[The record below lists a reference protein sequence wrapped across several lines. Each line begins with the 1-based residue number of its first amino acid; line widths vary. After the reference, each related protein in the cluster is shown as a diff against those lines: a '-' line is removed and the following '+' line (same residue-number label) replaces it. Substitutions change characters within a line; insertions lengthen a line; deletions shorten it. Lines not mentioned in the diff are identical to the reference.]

1 MYIYLILIAA
11 VIVALTYYLIVSE
24 SLSNIFLKKT
34 NKLEEQLNLS
44 YVFLN
49 LKKILFIYFI
59 LLFLIFSS
67 VLLIFQFSVIY
78 IFAVIFFLIL
88 PFLLIKK
95 FKKIQI
101 EKMEQQLPDALMLI
115 SGGLKS
121 GASLS
126 TALFQLTHE
135 CLPPLKNEIALII
148 KEQKVGLPLNDALF
162 NFQQR
167 MPINSV
173 VLMTTSIRIAL
184 ETGGELAET
193 LTKAAETLRQI
204 NQSEGKIKAL
214 TAQGKMQ
221 AWVVG
226 LMPIALIL
234 VLSQME
240 PEAMEKL
247 WSTPAGWIALTGITL
262 FEVMGMIFI
271 RKIVNIDV

>member
-24 SLSNIFLKKT
+24 SLSQIFLKKT

-44 YVFLN
+44 YIFLN
-49 LKKILFIYFI
+49 LKRILFIYF
-59 LLFLIFSS
+59 
-67 VLLIFQFSVIY
+67 VLLIVTLSSILLVFKFSVIY
-78 IFAVIFFLIL
+78 ILVAIFFSIL
-88 PFLLIKK
+88 PFLLIKR
-95 FKKIQI
+95 FKKVQV

-115 SGGLKS
+115 SGGLRS

-135 CLPPLKNEIALII
+135 CLPPLKNEIGLII
-148 KEQKVGLPLNDALF
+148 KEQKVGLPLNDALL
-162 NFQQR
+162 NFQKR

-226 LMPIALIL
+226 LMPIGLIL
-234 VLSQME
+234 VLCQME
-240 PEAMEKL
+240 PEAMDKL
-247 WSTPAGWIALTGITL
+247 WSTPAGWIALAGITL

>member
-11 VIVALTYYLIVSE
+11 VMVVLTYYLIVSE

-59 LLFLIFSS
+59 LLLLFFSS
-67 VLLIFQFSVIY
+67 VLLIFKFSVIY
-78 IFAVIFFLIL
+78 IFAAIFFSIL
-88 PFLLIKK
+88 PFLLIKR
-95 FKKIQI
+95 FKKIQV

-126 TALFQLTHE
+126 TALFQLTNE

-167 MPINSV
+167 MPINAV
-173 VLMTTSIRIAL
+173 ILMTTSIRIAL

-240 PEAMEKL
+240 PEAMDKL
-247 WSTPAGWIALTGITL
+247 WSTPAGWIALAGIAI
-262 FEVMGMIFI
+262 FELMGMIVI
-271 RKIVNIDV
+271 KKIVNIDV

>member
-11 VIVALTYYLIVSE
+11 VMVALTYYLIVSE

-49 LKKILFIYFI
+49 LKRILFIYFI
-59 LLFLIFSS
+59 LLLLFFSS
-67 VLLIFQFSVIY
+67 VLLIFKFSVIY
-78 IFAVIFFLIL
+78 IFAAIFFSIL
-88 PFLLIKK
+88 PFLLIKR
-95 FKKIQI
+95 FKKIQV

-173 VLMTTSIRIAL
+173 ILMTTSIRIAL

-240 PEAMEKL
+240 PEAMDKL
-247 WSTPAGWIALTGITL
+247 WSTPAGWIALAGIAL
-262 FEVMGMIFI
+262 FELMGMIVI

>member
-24 SLSNIFLKKT
+24 SLSQIFLKKT

-44 YVFLN
+44 YIFLN
-49 LKKILFIYFI
+49 LKRILFIYF
-59 LLFLIFSS
+59 
-67 VLLIFQFSVIY
+67 VLLIVTLSSILLVFKFSVIY
-78 IFAVIFFLIL
+78 ILVAIFFSIL
-88 PFLLIKK
+88 PFLLIKR
-95 FKKIQI
+95 FKKVQV

-115 SGGLKS
+115 SGGLRS

-135 CLPPLKNEIALII
+135 CLPPLKNEIGLII
-148 KEQKVGLPLNDALF
+148 KEQKVGLPLNDALL
-162 NFQQR
+162 NFQKR

-226 LMPIALIL
+226 LMPIGLIL
-234 VLSQME
+234 VLCQME
-240 PEAMEKL
+240 PEAMDKL
-247 WSTPAGWIALTGITL
+247 WSTPAGWIALTGIAL

>member
-59 LLFLIFSS
+59 LLFLILGS

-78 IFAVIFFLIL
+78 IFSVIFFLIL

-101 EKMEQQLPDALMLI
+101 EKMDQQLPDALMLI

-240 PEAMEKL
+240 PEAMDKL
-247 WSTPAGWIALTGITL
+247 WSTPAGWIALTGIAL

>member
-11 VIVALTYYLIVSE
+11 VMVALTYYLIVSE

-59 LLFLIFSS
+59 LLLLFFSS
-67 VLLIFQFSVIY
+67 VLLIFKFSVIY
-78 IFAVIFFLIL
+78 IFAAIFFSIL
-88 PFLLIKK
+88 PFLLIKR
-95 FKKIQI
+95 FKKIQV

-167 MPINSV
+167 MPINAV
-173 VLMTTSIRIAL
+173 ILMTTSIRIAL

-240 PEAMEKL
+240 PEAMDKL
-247 WSTPAGWIALTGITL
+247 WSTPAGWIALAGIAI
-262 FEVMGMIFI
+262 FELMGMIVI
-271 RKIVNIDV
+271 KKIVNIDV

>member
-11 VIVALTYYLIVSE
+11 VMVALTYYLIVSE

-34 NKLEEQLNLS
+34 NKLEEQLNVS

-59 LLFLIFSS
+59 LLLLFFSS
-67 VLLIFQFSVIY
+67 VLLIFKFSVIY
-78 IFAVIFFLIL
+78 IFAAIFFSIL
-88 PFLLIKK
+88 PFLLIKR
-95 FKKIQI
+95 FKKIQV

-167 MPINSV
+167 MPINAV
-173 VLMTTSIRIAL
+173 ILMTTSIRIAL

-240 PEAMEKL
+240 PEAMDKL
-247 WSTPAGWIALTGITL
+247 WSTPAGWIALAGIAL
-262 FEVMGMIFI
+262 FELMGMIVI
-271 RKIVNIDV
+271 KKIVNIDV

>member
-59 LLFLIFSS
+59 LLFLILGS

-101 EKMEQQLPDALMLI
+101 EKMDQQLPDALMLI

-148 KEQKVGLPLNDALF
+148 KEQKVGLPLNEALF

-226 LMPIALIL
+226 LMPLALIL
-234 VLSQME
+234 VLNQME
-240 PEAMEKL
+240 PEAMDKL
-247 WSTPAGWIALTGITL
+247 WSTPAGWIALTGIAL

>member
-59 LLFLIFSS
+59 LLFLILGS
-67 VLLIFQFSVIY
+67 VLLIFKFSVIY

-95 FKKIQI
+95 FKKIQV
-101 EKMEQQLPDALMLI
+101 EKMDQQLPDALMLI

-240 PEAMEKL
+240 PEAMDKL
-247 WSTPAGWIALTGITL
+247 WSTPAGWIALTGIAL